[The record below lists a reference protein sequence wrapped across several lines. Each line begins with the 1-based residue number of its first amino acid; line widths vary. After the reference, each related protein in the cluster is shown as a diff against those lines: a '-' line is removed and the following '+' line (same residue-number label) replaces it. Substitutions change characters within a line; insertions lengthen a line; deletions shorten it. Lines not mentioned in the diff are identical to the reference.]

1 MQCLHLYLLLVVNN
15 TVNGNS
21 VNGKSMNN
29 MENNAT
35 LPNNNG
41 NDDNMFNNGVNDDQL
56 INDYSMNSTR
66 AHEPNEIMLHTPRK
80 RKTISF
86 STKDNTN

>member
-29 MENNAT
+29 MANNAT

-41 NDDNMFNNGVNDDQL
+41 NDDNMFNNGV
-56 INDYSMNSTR
+56 
-66 AHEPNEIMLHTPRK
+66 
-80 RKTISF
+80 
-86 STKDNTN
+86 